1 MTSLAATAGQYLTA
15 IGCLHTL
22 TETMH
27 GLPATAMGLECT
39 FHFVNAFSLC
49 CKIDRENGPVTH
61 SVHRS
66 PHPWI
71 CERTAKIRNLL

>member
-1 MTSLAATAGQYLTA
+1 MTSLTAAAGQYLAA
-15 IGCLHTL
+15 IGRLHAL
-22 TETMH
+22 TETMY
-27 GLPATAMGLECT
+27 GLPAAAMGLECT
-39 FHFVNAFSLC
+39 FHCVNAFSLC

-71 CERTAKIRNLL
+71 CERTAKIRNIL